1 MVASSRRLW
10 KPTVIDTLIEPDQPN
25 FVNEAKY
32 CHPFSFLNQNL
43 TMKLFV
49 PRQQP
54 SAAEGI
60 HHTLSFSRAP
70 YAFSHRRSAHRKTS
84 LYRSCYLVVEEA

>member
-1 MVASSRRLW
+1 VVTGSRRLS
-10 KPTVIDTLIEPDQPN
+10 KPNVIDTLIEPDQPN

-32 CHPFSFLNQNL
+32 CLPFSFLNL
-43 TMKLFV
+43 ILRMKPSV

-54 SAAEGI
+54 SAAKGI

-70 YAFSHRRSAHRKTS
+70 YAFSHRRAAHQKTS
-84 LYRSCYLVVEEA
+84 LYRSC

>member
-1 MVASSRRLW
+1 M
-10 KPTVIDTLIEPDQPN
+10 PTVTDTLIELDPPN

-32 CHPFSFLNQNL
+32 CHPFSFLNQNPR
-43 TMKLFV
+43 MKPSV

-54 SAAEGI
+54 STAEGI

-70 YAFSHRRSAHRKTS
+70 YAFSHRRSAHRKKS
-84 LYRSCYLVVEEA
+84 LYRSCYLVVVEEA